1 MEKSIIFRKIVN
13 LNLKIVY
20 QLNKMTH
27 KCNFCDTVLSSE
39 YSLSKHQKTAKKCLI
54 KQGLDF
60 KGDFNCVICNQLFT
74 LKTTLNIHN
83 ISCYKKNILEIENKH
98 NKLSEIEN
106 KYNIIENKYNILID
120 EKKEIETKYNMLL
133 EEKNEW
139 KEKKEIETK
148 YNMLLEEK
156 KEWKEK
162 EEKLLDKITTA
173 ALSKTNT
180 VNNKNINIT
189 TYTRTDEELK
199 SIYADN
205 LTTTHIEGGI
215 SAITKLI
222 IDKVVTDN
230 NGVKMITITDKARGT
245 ARYKL
250 PSGEDVVDNGLNNFT
265 TKNRNIIMRR
275 IYSMASSDRAI
286 SDQILD
292 VDTIM
297 SKGFMELNEDTEGD
311 GLRSNLI
318 KNI

>member
-1 MEKSIIFRKIVN
+1 MT
-13 LNLKIVY
+13 Y
-20 QLNKMTH
+20 QCKF
-27 KCNFCDTVLSSE
+27 CNAILSSE
-39 YSLSKHQKTAKKCLI
+39 YSLLTHQKTAKKCLI
-54 KQGLDF
+54 KQGIDINKGEF
-60 KGDFNCVICNQLFT
+60 KCDICKESFIHKCV
-74 LKTTLNIHN
+74 LKLHIV
-83 ISCYKKNILEIENKH
+83 SCSKKNSETFKIKIDEENNILKS
-98 NKLSEIEN
+98 KLIEIEN
-106 KYNIIENKYNILID
+106 KYNIIENKYNILI
-120 EKKEIETKYNMLL
+120 Y
-133 EEKNEW
+133 
-139 KEKKEIETK
+139 EKKEIETK